1 MESETESDRIEM
13 AIPSPVPSDKATD
26 ITGHEGRKYMKEI
39 TSCLVLQG
47 QPTSITEGKM
57 YVDVYAVLEAFKVTC
72 PARQHAIKKLLC
84 AGERQGHRTAL
95 GDLESAMAA
104 LFRAIDLERG
114 RQSD

>member
-1 MESETESDRIEM
+1 MEDETKNSHL
-13 AIPSPVPSDKATD
+13 VTD
-26 ITGHEGRKYMKEI
+26 ISGHEGRKYMKEI

-47 QPTSITEGKM
+47 QPTSISEGKM

-84 AGERQGHRTAL
+84 AGERGSHRDTV

-114 RQSD
+114 RQT